1 MVLALLE
8 TLGGL
13 ELLIV
18 CIAGLLVFGRRLPE
32 VAGQAGKQLV
42 KVRRS
47 IDAAWR
53 ETGMEKELREVKRDI
68 DAAIPRDLSIADMA
82 RLASAE
88 MDRRVKANEKSASVP
103 AAPEAEASKPAASAP
118 PASGSE
124 TGPTATRI
132 DV

>member
-1 MVLALLE
+1 MLALIDN
-8 TLGGL
+8 LGGV

-32 VAGQAGKQLV
+32 VAGQAGKHLV
-42 KVRRS
+42 RVRRS

-53 ETGMEKELREVKRDI
+53 DTGMERELREVKRDL

-88 MDRRVKANEKSASVP
+88 MEKRVKANEATPP
-103 AAPEAEASKPAASAP
+103 AATPELPKEGGSGSGS
-118 PASGSE
+118 ASGSE
-124 TGPTATRI
+124 SGSATT
-132 DV
+132 

>member
-1 MVLALLE
+1 MLLALLD

-32 VAGQAGKQLV
+32 VASQAGKQLV

-53 ETGMEKELREVKRDI
+53 ETGMEKELRDVKRDL

-88 MDRRVKANEKSASVP
+88 MDKRVKANEESALAQ
-103 AAPEAEASKPAASAP
+103 AATKADASKPGASAP
-118 PASGSE
+118 SASKGE
-124 TGPTATRI
+124 GEPTTTMI
-132 DV
+132 DI

>member
-1 MVLALLE
+1 MLALIDN
-8 TLGGL
+8 LGGV

-42 KVRRS
+42 RVRRS

-53 ETGMEKELREVKRDI
+53 ETGMEKELREVRRDL
-68 DAAIPRDLSIADMA
+68 DAAIPRDLSVADMA

-88 MDRRVKANEKSASVP
+88 MDKRVKANEAAALGPKPV
-103 AAPEAEASKPAASAP
+103 APEAPKEES
-118 PASGSE
+118 
-124 TGPTATRI
+124 GPTTTSI

>member
-1 MVLALLE
+1 LLALIDN
-8 TLGGL
+8 LGGV

-42 KVRRS
+42 RVRRS

-53 ETGMEKELREVKRDI
+53 ETGMEKELRDVRRDI

-82 RLASAE
+82 RLASSE
-88 MDRRVKANEKSASVP
+88 MDKRVKANEAAALPPKP
-103 AAPEAEASKPAASAP
+103 APPEAPKE
-118 PASGSE
+118 E
-124 TGPTATRI
+124 TGPTTTST

>member
-1 MVLALLE
+1 MLALLE

-32 VAGQAGKQLV
+32 VASQAGKQLV

-53 ETGMEKELREVKRDI
+53 ETGMEKELRDVKRDL

-82 RLASAE
+82 RMASAE
-88 MDRRVKANEKSASVP
+88 MDKRVKSNEESALAQAATQSDVP
-103 AAPEAEASKPAASAP
+103 KPDASAP
-118 PASGSE
+118 SASKG
-124 TGPTATRI
+124 GGQPTTTLI
-132 DV
+132 DL

>member
-1 MVLALLE
+1 MFPALLE

-32 VAGQAGKQLV
+32 VASQAGKQLV

-53 ETGMEKELREVKRDI
+53 ETGMEKELRDVRRDL

-82 RLASAE
+82 RMASAE
-88 MDRRVKANEKSASVP
+88 MDKRVKSNEESAR
-103 AAPEAEASKPAASAP
+103 AQAGTTPEAPKPTT
-118 PASGSE
+118 E
-124 TGPTATRI
+124 KI

>member
-1 MVLALLE
+1 MLALIDN
-8 TLGGL
+8 LGGV

-42 KVRRS
+42 RVRRS

-53 ETGMEKELREVKRDI
+53 DTGMEKELREVRRDI

-88 MDRRVKANEKSASVP
+88 MDKRVKANE
-103 AAPEAEASKPAASAP
+103 AAALPPKPVQPEAPKEEGGP
-118 PASGSE
+118 P
-124 TGPTATRI
+124 PTSS

>member
-1 MVLALLE
+1 VLLALLD

-18 CIAGLLVFGRRLPE
+18 CIAGLLVFGKRLPE

-42 KVRRS
+42 KVRRT

-53 ETGMEKELREVKRDI
+53 ETGMEKELREVKRDL

-88 MDRRVKANEKSASVP
+88 MDKRVKANEGSSLAQTGDTP
-103 AAPEAEASKPAASAP
+103 DAPKPTP
-118 PASGSE
+118 E
-124 TGPTATRI
+124 RT

>member
-1 MVLALLE
+1 VLLALLE

-18 CIAGLLVFGRRLPE
+18 CIAGLLVFGKRLPE

-53 ETGMEKELREVKRDI
+53 ETGMEKELRDVKRDF
-68 DAAIPRDLSIADMA
+68 DAAIPRDLSIGEMA

-88 MDRRVKANEKSASVP
+88 MEKRVKANEESARTQSGTTIDSP
-103 AAPEAEASKPAASAP
+103 KPAPERTDA
-118 PASGSE
+118 
-124 TGPTATRI
+124 
-132 DV
+132 

>member
-32 VAGQAGKQLV
+32 VASQAGKQLV

-53 ETGMEKELREVKRDI
+53 ETGMEKELRDVKRDL
-68 DAAIPRDLSIADMA
+68 DTAIPRDLSIADMA

-88 MDRRVKANEKSASVP
+88 MDKRVKANEKSASAP
-103 AAPEAEASKPAASAP
+103 AAPEADASKPGESAP
-118 PASGSE
+118 SAPKGE
-124 TGPTATRI
+124 TEPTTTLI
-132 DV
+132 DL

>member
-1 MVLALLE
+1 MLALIDN
-8 TLGGL
+8 LGGV

-42 KVRRS
+42 RVRRS

-53 ETGMEKELREVKRDI
+53 DTGMEKELREVRRDI
-68 DAAIPRDLSIADMA
+68 DAAIPRDLSISDMA

-88 MDRRVKANEKSASVP
+88 MDKRVKANEAAALPPKP
-103 AAPEAEASKPAASAP
+103 AQPEAPKEES
-118 PASGSE
+118 
-124 TGPTATRI
+124 GPTTTPTE
-132 DV
+132 V

>member
-1 MVLALLE
+1 MLALIDN
-8 TLGGL
+8 LGGV

-42 KVRRS
+42 RVRRS

-53 ETGMEKELREVKRDI
+53 ETGMEKELRDVRRDL

-82 RLASAE
+82 RRASAE
-88 MDRRVKANEKSASVP
+88 MDKRVKAIEA
-103 AAPEAEASKPAASAP
+103 AAPEPAKPPAEAPKPDAP
-118 PASGSE
+118 GS
-124 TGPTATRI
+124 
-132 DV
+132 